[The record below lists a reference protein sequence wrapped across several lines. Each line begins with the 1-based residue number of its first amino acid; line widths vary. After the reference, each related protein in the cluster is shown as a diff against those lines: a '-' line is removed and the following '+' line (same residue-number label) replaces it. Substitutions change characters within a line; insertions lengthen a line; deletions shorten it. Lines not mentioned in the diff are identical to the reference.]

1 MNEIN
6 PDNPFLKE
14 LLDSIDYCLYELSL
28 SSFKTSD
35 IVNNI
40 SESKR
45 KYVGHEIDEKNLEQK
60 KLEYLLLLVHEI
72 TLQDYQNRSGVE
84 ANNEKLKIALS
95 LYNLER
101 FKEIVGD
108 D

>member
-14 LLDSIDYCLYELSL
+14 LLDRIDYCLYELFF
-28 SSFKTSD
+28 SSSETSD

-45 KYVGHEIDEKNLEQK
+45 KYVGHEMNEKNLEQK
-60 KLEYLLLLVHEI
+60 KLEYLLFILTEMQVKPPTSWTE
-72 TLQDYQNRSGVE
+72 VE
-84 ANNEKLKIALS
+84 ANNEKLKVALS

-101 FKEIVGD
+101 FKDVIENE
-108 D
+108 

>member
-1 MNEIN
+1 M
-6 PDNPFLKE
+6 
-14 LLDSIDYCLYELSL
+14 
-28 SSFKTSD
+28 
-35 IVNNI
+35 
-40 SESKR
+40 
-45 KYVGHEIDEKNLEQK
+45 DEKNLEQK
-60 KLEYLLLLVHEI
+60 KLEYLLLFVHEI

>member
-14 LLDSIDYCLYELSL
+14 LLDSIDYCLYELSFSL
-28 SSFKTSD
+28 SETSD

-45 KYVGHEIDEKNLEQK
+45 KYVGHKMDEKNLEQK